1 MADQDLDLRGLNC
14 PIPVMRV
21 KKKIQTM
28 TSGQT
33 LHVLATD
40 PGTIPDFKAFVKS
53 SGDALLEAK
62 KNDNGDFEFLL
73 KKA

>member
-1 MADQDLDLRGLNC
+1 M
-14 PIPVMRV
+14 
-21 KKKIQTM
+21 QTM

-40 PGTIPDFKAFVKS
+40 PGTMPDFKALVKS
-53 SGDALLEAK
+53 TGDSLVESK
-62 KNDNGDFEFLL
+62 KNADDEFEFTL

>member
-1 MADQDLDLRGLNC
+1 MADHDLDLRGLNC

-21 KKKIQTM
+21 KKKMQTM

-40 PGTIPDFKAFVKS
+40 PGTMPDFKALVKS
-53 SGDALLEAK
+53 TGDSILVSKE
-62 KNDNGDFEFLL
+62 NESGDFEFML
-73 KKA
+73 KKT